1 MEIINFLQNKPGIAL
16 LHFTQTLLFSMM
28 VYILL
33 AEYVRTKRE
42 DLVYKLVAASCITLI
57 NVLTTAT
64 LTVDLFYGIQFS
76 QKYIPLITNSV
87 FAIIVLSL
95 ARAFVYNFVSN
106 KKRFAFAIRFAM
118 ASMIFVYAVIQA
130 IWIDGYKEGMMF
142 SSSYLQMI
150 FSVFFIV
157 ILLFSIY
164 HLVKYRKTYRLRL
177 VLAFLSI
184 ALAQF
189 ITIYGIISPDIPG
202 YLLVLRSA
210 APILV
215 PAMFGS
221 VVFKE
226 LIESVVTM
234 VEHLRR
240 VLENQRDLIF
250 DLMKL
255 GSELSNMSDELVK
268 MSIEGWQKLSKVV
281 ENIYAQD
288 NDRKSILDITQ
299 STISEIRKIAD
310 DASWKSGSVSGIP
323 RFEDL
328 ELSSEQEELGRTIDE
343 IYTKFANVDS
353 SLGSSENIFGELN
366 NTASNVREA
375 IKEIEQISD
384 QTSMLSLNASIE
396 ASRAG
401 EFGKGFAVVADGVN
415 RLSEKSSAQTEVL
428 SSYFERVTESVSDN
442 WEVLNKCRGDLSE
455 AVQSLRR
462 IRNYYKDTVV
472 ISALYQ
478 SMVVKHGEIAVSN
491 KDTGE
496 KVYHDMIGAESL
508 MEKNRVHG
516 EEMREAISNHIREI
530 EGIAGLSDT
539 LNQMINDLNSKTN
552 DIIKLAESLKDIT
565 G

>member
-16 LHFTQTLLFSMM
+16 LHFTQTLLFSVM

-33 AEYVRTKRE
+33 AEYVRTRRE

-64 LTVDLFYGIQFS
+64 LTADLFYGIKFS
-76 QKYIPLITNSV
+76 QRYIPLITNSV

-106 KKRFAFAIRFAM
+106 KKRFAFVIRFAM
-118 ASMIFVYAVIQA
+118 ASMIFFYGVIQA
-130 IWIDGYKEGMMF
+130 IWIHGYREGMVF

-150 FSVFFIV
+150 FSVFFMV

-164 HLVKYRKTYRLRL
+164 HLVKYRKTYRFRL

-184 ALAQF
+184 AVAQF
-189 ITIYGIISPDIPG
+189 ITIYGILTPDIPG
-202 YLLVLRSA
+202 YLLVIRSA

-215 PAMFGS
+215 PTMFGS

-250 DLMKL
+250 ELMKL
-255 GSELSNMSDELVK
+255 GSELSNMSDDLVK
-268 MSIEGWQKLSKVV
+268 MSIDGWQKLSKVV

-288 NDRKSILDITQ
+288 NDRKSLLEITQ

-310 DASWKSGSVSGIP
+310 DVSRTGNSVSGIP

-328 ELSSEQEELGRTIDE
+328 NLSPEQEELGRTIDE
-343 IYTKFANVDS
+343 IYSKFTNVDS
-353 SLGSSENIFGELN
+353 SLGSSENIFAELN
-366 NTASNVREA
+366 NTASTVREA

-442 WEVLNKCRGDLSE
+442 WEVLNKCREDISE
-455 AVQSLRR
+455 AVQSLQR

-478 SMVVKHGEIAVSN
+478 NMVVKHGEIAVN
-491 KDTGE
+491 NRQTGE
-496 KVYHDMIGAESL
+496 KVYQDMIGAESL
-508 MEKNRVHG
+508 MEKNKAHG

-539 LNQMINDLNSKTN
+539 LNRMINDLNSKTN

>member
-1 MEIINFLQNKPGIAL
+1 
-16 LHFTQTLLFSMM
+16 
-28 VYILL
+28 
-33 AEYVRTKRE
+33 
-42 DLVYKLVAASCITLI
+42 
-57 NVLTTAT
+57 
-64 LTVDLFYGIQFS
+64 
-76 QKYIPLITNSV
+76 
-87 FAIIVLSL
+87 
-95 ARAFVYNFVSN
+95 
-106 KKRFAFAIRFAM
+106 
-118 ASMIFVYAVIQA
+118 
-130 IWIDGYKEGMMF
+130 
-142 SSSYLQMI
+142 
-150 FSVFFIV
+150 
-157 ILLFSIY
+157 
-164 HLVKYRKTYRLRL
+164 
-177 VLAFLSI
+177 
-184 ALAQF
+184 
-189 ITIYGIISPDIPG
+189 
-202 YLLVLRSA
+202 
-210 APILV
+210 
-215 PAMFGS
+215 
-221 VVFKE
+221 
-226 LIESVVTM
+226 TM

-268 MSIEGWQKLSKVV
+268 MSIDGWQKLSKVV

-288 NDRKSILDITQ
+288 NDRKSILAITQ

-310 DASWKSGSVSGIP
+310 DVSRTGEGVSGIP

-328 ELSSEQEELGRTIDE
+328 DLSPEQEELGRTIDE
-343 IYTKFANVDS
+343 IYNKFTNVDS
-353 SLGSSENIFGELN
+353 SLGSSENIFSDLN
-366 NTASNVREA
+366 NTASTVREA

-442 WEVLNKCRGDLSE
+442 WEVLNKCREDISE
-455 AVQSLRR
+455 AVKSLRR

-478 SMVVKHGEIAVSN
+478 NMVVKHGEIAVN
-491 KDTGE
+491 NRQTGE
-496 KVYHDMIGAESL
+496 KVYQDMIGAESL
-508 MEKNRVHG
+508 MEKNKAHG

-539 LNQMINDLNSKTN
+539 LNRMINDLNSKTN

>member
-64 LTVDLFYGIQFS
+64 LTVDLFYGIKFS

-184 ALAQF
+184 AIAQF
-189 ITIYGIISPDIPG
+189 ITIYGIISPVIPG

-268 MSIEGWQKLSKVV
+268 MSLEGWQKLSKVV

-328 ELSSEQEELGRTIDE
+328 ELSPEQEELGRTIDE
-343 IYTKFANVDS
+343 IYTKFTNVDS

-415 RLSEKSSAQTEVL
+415 RLSEKSSA
-428 SSYFERVTESVSDN
+428 
-442 WEVLNKCRGDLSE
+442 
-455 AVQSLRR
+455 
-462 IRNYYKDTVV
+462 
-472 ISALYQ
+472 
-478 SMVVKHGEIAVSN
+478 
-491 KDTGE
+491 
-496 KVYHDMIGAESL
+496 
-508 MEKNRVHG
+508 
-516 EEMREAISNHIREI
+516 
-530 EGIAGLSDT
+530 
-539 LNQMINDLNSKTN
+539 
-552 DIIKLAESLKDIT
+552 
-565 G
+565 

>member
-1 MEIINFLQNKPGIAL
+1 
-16 LHFTQTLLFSMM
+16 
-28 VYILL
+28 
-33 AEYVRTKRE
+33 
-42 DLVYKLVAASCITLI
+42 
-57 NVLTTAT
+57 
-64 LTVDLFYGIQFS
+64 
-76 QKYIPLITNSV
+76 
-87 FAIIVLSL
+87 
-95 ARAFVYNFVSN
+95 
-106 KKRFAFAIRFAM
+106 
-118 ASMIFVYAVIQA
+118 
-130 IWIDGYKEGMMF
+130 
-142 SSSYLQMI
+142 
-150 FSVFFIV
+150 
-157 ILLFSIY
+157 
-164 HLVKYRKTYRLRL
+164 
-177 VLAFLSI
+177 
-184 ALAQF
+184 
-189 ITIYGIISPDIPG
+189 
-202 YLLVLRSA
+202 
-210 APILV
+210 
-215 PAMFGS
+215 
-221 VVFKE
+221 
-226 LIESVVTM
+226 M

-268 MSIEGWQKLSKVV
+268 MSLEGWQKLSKVV

-328 ELSSEQEELGRTIDE
+328 ELSPEQEELGRTIDE
-343 IYTKFANVDS
+343 IYTKFTNVDS

-384 QTSMLSLNASIE
+384 QTSMHSLNASIE

-442 WEVLNKCRGDLSE
+442 WEVLNKCREDISE

-478 SMVVKHGEIAVSN
+478 SMVVKHGEIAASN
-491 KDTGE
+491 KETGE

-508 MEKNRVHG
+508 MEKNRAHG

-552 DIIKLAESLKDIT
+552 DIISLAESLKDIT

>member
-33 AEYVRTKRE
+33 AEYVRTRRD
-42 DLVYKLVAASCITLI
+42 DLIYKLVAASCITMI
-57 NVLTTAT
+57 NILTTAT
-64 LTVDLFYGIQFS
+64 LTADLFYGIKFS
-76 QKYIPLITNSV
+76 QKYLPLVANSV

-118 ASMIFVYAVIQA
+118 ASMIFVYGIIQI
-130 IWIDGYKEGMMF
+130 IWIYGYKEGMVF

-150 FSVFFIV
+150 FSVFFMV

-164 HLVKYRKTYRLRL
+164 HLVKYRKTYRFRL

-189 ITIYGIISPDIPG
+189 VTIYGVISPDIPG

-221 VVFKE
+221 VIFKE

-268 MSIEGWQKLSKVV
+268 MSVEGWQKLSKVV

-288 NDRKSILDITQ
+288 DDRKSILEITQ
-299 STISEIRKIAD
+299 STISEIKKIAD
-310 DASWKSGSVSGIP
+310 DVSWKTDCVSGIP
-323 RFEDL
+323 RFEEL
-328 ELSSEQEELGRTIDE
+328 ELSPEQEELGHTIDE
-343 IYTKFANVDS
+343 IYNRFSSVDS
-353 SLGSSENIFGELN
+353 SLSLSENIFGELN
-366 NTASNVREA
+366 NTAANVREA

-442 WEVLNKCRGDLSE
+442 WEVLNKCREDLSE

-478 SMVVKHGEIAVSN
+478 NMVVKHGEIALTN
-491 KDTGE
+491 RETGE
-496 KVYHDMIGAESL
+496 KVYRDMMGAETL
-508 MEKNRVHG
+508 MEKNRSHG
-516 EEMREAISNHIREI
+516 EEMKDAISNHIREI

-539 LNQMINDLNSKTN
+539 LNQMINNLNSKTN
-552 DIIKLAESLKDIT
+552 DIIRLAESLKDIT